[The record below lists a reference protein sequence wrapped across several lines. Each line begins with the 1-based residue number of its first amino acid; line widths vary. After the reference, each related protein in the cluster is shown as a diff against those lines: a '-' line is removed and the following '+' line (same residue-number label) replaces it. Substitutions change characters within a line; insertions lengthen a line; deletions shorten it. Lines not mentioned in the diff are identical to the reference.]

1 MGGVGEEKG
10 AVGLHGGILPQEK
23 ALQPIRELAD
33 KGQVAPKLGLFY
45 QRETVIMT
53 PNPQDTVDTLVDALA
68 YSGWVVQPG
77 FLSPEEVADL
87 RAEAEQRRI
96 AGNFHRAS
104 VGRGEQSQ
112 VRGEIRGDHIHW
124 LDEAHAG
131 PASSQALARLETYRQ
146 ALNRG
151 LYLGLED
158 LEAHFAVYPPGA
170 GYQRHLDR
178 FRDDDRR
185 TVTVI
190 LYLNPPDWGDQDGGH
205 LLFWP
210 VIDAPPMVIPPL
222 GGTLVTFL
230 SERFWHE
237 VTPAQRDRYSLTGW
251 YRRR

>member
-1 MGGVGEEKG
+1 MTDT
-10 AVGLHGGILPQEK
+10 
-23 ALQPIRELAD
+23 ALDPL
-33 KGQVAPKLGLFY
+33 
-45 QRETVIMT
+45 
-53 PNPQDTVDTLVDALA
+53 VDTLA
-68 YSGWVVQPG
+68 STGWVMQPG
-77 FLSPEEVADL
+77 FFSPEEVESL
-87 RAEAEQRRI
+87 RAEAEERR
-96 AGNFHRAS
+96 ATGDFHRAG

-124 LDEAHAG
+124 LDESNAG
-131 PASSQALARLETYRQ
+131 PATRAALVRLETLRQ
-146 ALNRG
+146 AVNRS

-185 TVTVI
+185 TLTVI
-190 LYLNPPDWGDQDGGH
+190 LYLNPPDWREEDGGQ

-210 VIDAPPMVIPPL
+210 VIDAPPVVIAPL
-222 GGTLVTFL
+222 GGTLVSFL
-230 SERFWHE
+230 SDRFWHE